1 MNYIV
6 SQPEDHVN
14 LVSLGSDSGISQ
26 AQYVAAVPVPG
37 PGEVQRFGDCLPH
50 LAAVKVER
58 VSVSVRRQLPTAAAH
73 AAALDGLPAL
83 LGHGARLKVV
93 LDGAGQVAA
102 GEGAVV
108 SCLERTE
115 RKNLMK
121 KEKKIRSNGV
131 FLFLSF
137 PAIAIY
143 QVFLKLKCEYL
154 PRCSY
159 PKKKVI

>member
-1 MNYIV
+1 MAY
-6 SQPEDHVN
+6 
-14 LVSLGSDSGISQ
+14 LK
-26 AQYVAAVPVPG
+26 QYVAVVPVPS

-93 LDGAGQVAA
+93 LDRAGQVAA

-108 SCLERTE
+108 SCLGGKY
-115 RKNLMK
+115 RKNLMEK
-121 KEKKIRSNGV
+121 KKIRSNGV

-137 PAIAIY
+137 PAIVIY
-143 QVFLKLKCEYL
+143 QAVLKLKKHGAAI
-154 PRCSY
+154 
-159 PKKKVI
+159 KKKVI

>member
-1 MNYIV
+1 MNSIV
-6 SQPEDHVN
+6 SQPEDHVH
-14 LVSLGSDSGISQ
+14 LVSLGSDGGPSQ
-26 AQYVAAVPVPG
+26 AQYAAVVPVPG

-108 SCLERTE
+108 SCLVKQGKY
-115 RKNLMK
+115 RKNLMEK
-121 KEKKIRSNGV
+121 KKKKIRSNGV
-131 FLFLSF
+131 FLSLSF
-137 PAIAIY
+137 PCHCHLSSGSETE
-143 QVFLKLKCEYL
+143 V
-154 PRCSY
+154 
-159 PKKKVI
+159 